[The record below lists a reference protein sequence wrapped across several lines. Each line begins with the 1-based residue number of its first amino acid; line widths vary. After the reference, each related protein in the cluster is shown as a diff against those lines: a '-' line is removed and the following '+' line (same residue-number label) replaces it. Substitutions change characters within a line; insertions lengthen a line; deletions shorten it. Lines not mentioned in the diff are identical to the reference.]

1 MSTAD
6 PPAPR
11 HHVVVVGGGIAG
23 LAAAHELLV
32 QRPDL
37 AVTVLEGADQ
47 VGGKLRLG
55 EVAGMPVDLGAESML
70 ARRAEAVDHASA
82 VGLAADIV
90 HPRVVNAGVWTRG
103 AVHSLPPTL
112 MGVPAD
118 LRVAARSGILGRAGV
133 ARARL
138 EPRLPAVDLSADTSI
153 GSLVSR
159 RLGREILDRLVEP
172 LVGGVYAGRCSELS
186 LFAAWP
192 QVTAALKQHPS
203 LLRAAEVET
212 AAARPPEGQPRR
224 PVFAG
229 IAGGVGRL
237 ALATADEIER
247 LGGEVRRGAVV
258 RELMT
263 HPAAGGWRLVV
274 GSAAAPEVV
283 DADAVVVAVPAAP
296 TARLLARVA
305 PAAALEAA
313 RIESASLAIVTV
325 AMNVADVSADLRGS
339 GFLVP
344 PVDGTTIKAST
355 YSSLKWDW
363 FPDDLLVLRCSV
375 GRHGDAAVLQ
385 RDDTELLDAAMLDLR
400 EATGLHA
407 PLLDADVTRWGGAL
421 PQYAVGHLDRVA
433 RIRTAVDAVPGLEIC
448 GAAYDG
454 VGIPAVI
461 ATGRAAATRVVAAL
475 GPAAT
480 MKA

>member
-1 MSTAD
+1 VSTTD
-6 PPAPR
+6 RTPTR

-23 LAAAHELLV
+23 LAAAYELLV

-37 AVTVLEGADQ
+37 AVTVLEGAEE

-55 EVAGMPVDLGAESML
+55 EVAGAPVDLGAESML
-70 ARRAEAVDHASA
+70 ARRPEGVDHAAA
-82 VGLAADIV
+82 VGLSADIV

-103 AVHSLPPTL
+103 AVQALPPTL

-118 LRVAARSGILGRAGV
+118 LRVAARSGILGRAGA

-138 EPRLPAVDLSADTSI
+138 EPRLPAVDLSTDTSI

-159 RLGREILDRLVEP
+159 RLGREVLDRLVEP

-192 QVTAALKQHPS
+192 QVTAALRRNPW
-203 LLRAAEVET
+203 LLKAAEVET
-212 AAARPPEGQPRR
+212 ATARPPEGQARS

-247 LGGEVRRGAVV
+247 LGGALRRRAVV
-258 RELMT
+258 RELT
-263 HPAAGGWRLVV
+263 RTPEGRWRLVV
-274 GSAAAPEVV
+274 GSTTAPEVV

-296 TARLLARVA
+296 TARLLAKVA
-305 PAAALEAA
+305 PAAAVEAA

-325 AMNVADVSADLRGS
+325 AMAAAGVSADLRGS

-363 FPDDLLVLRCSV
+363 FPDDLLVLRCSI
-375 GRHGDAAVLQ
+375 GRHGDEAVLQ

-407 PLLDADVTRWGGAL
+407 PLLDAVVTRWGGAL

-433 RIRTAVDAVPGLEIC
+433 RIRAAVDAVPGLEIC

-461 ATGRAAATRVVAAL
+461 ATGRAAATRVVAEL

-480 MKA
+480 MGA

>member
-6 PPAPR
+6 GPTPR

-32 QRPDL
+32 QCPDL

-55 EVAGMPVDLGAESML
+55 EVAGTPVDLGAESML
-70 ARRAEAVDHASA
+70 ARRPEAVDQAAA
-82 VGLAADIV
+82 VGLAGDVV
-90 HPRVVNAGVWTRG
+90 HPRAVNAGVWTRG

-118 LRVAARSGILGRAGV
+118 LRVAARSGILGRAAV

-138 EPRLPAVDLSADTSI
+138 EPRLPAVDLSTDTSI
-153 GSLVSR
+153 GSLVLR
-159 RLGREILDRLVEP
+159 RLGREVLDRLVEP

-186 LFAAWP
+186 VFAAWP
-192 QVTAALKQHPS
+192 QVTAALKQSPS

-212 AAARPPEGQPRR
+212 AAARLPEGQPRQ

-237 ALATADEIER
+237 ALATADEIGR
-247 LGGEVRRGAVV
+247 LGGEVRRRALV
-258 RELMT
+258 RELT
-263 HPAAGGWRLVV
+263 RTAAGGWRLVV
-274 GSAAAPEVV
+274 GSTSAPEVV
-283 DADAVVVAVPAAP
+283 EADAVVVAVPAAP
-296 TARLLARVA
+296 TARLLAKVA
-305 PAAALEAA
+305 PAAAVEAA

-325 AMNVADVSADLRGS
+325 AMDAADVSADLRGS

-344 PVDGTTIKAST
+344 PIDGTTIKAST

-363 FPDDLLVLRCSV
+363 FPDELLVLRCSI
-375 GRHGDAAVLQ
+375 GRHGDEAVLQ
-385 RDDTELLDAAMLDLR
+385 RDDTELLEAAMLDLR
-400 EATGLHA
+400 EATGLHS
-407 PLLDADVTRWGGAL
+407 PLLDASVTRWGGAL

-433 RIRTAVDAVPGLEIC
+433 RIRTSVDAVSGLEIC

-461 ATGRAAATRVVAAL
+461 ATGRAAATRVVAEL
-475 GPAAT
+475 GRPRQ
-480 MKA
+480 